1 MTPTI
6 AKFLDDVEAGVIPED
21 EVKHRTRLVRNELHV
36 LASTLPKKVAEAVMV
51 CVQWHDEQASAAQK
65 LYQMHEQGIERTRNE
80 TGTPAPGYVDGLAR
94 EGQAIRLHRR
104 AAAYFRR
111 QLSRPA
117 PAHPMAPTKDA
128 HLNELLARAKACGP
142 MTEEERAAQRES
154 YVRAE
159 MAMGDEGTCVVPP
172 TPPADDSAVQR
183 DIDSIFGMTDEEVI
197 VDAGGPEAAEKI
209 AEEGRAMLSR
219 TLVMQRVVEA
229 AREFQAARLRA
240 KEVGRAPGWDG
251 FRAMAAEWIDAERLE
266 SELFAALDALT
277 DEAGT

>member
-183 DIDSIFGMTDEEVI
+183 VAVMLWALLDDIDTLD
-197 VDAGGPEAAEKI
+197 DAVRSNDA
-209 AEEGRAMLSR
+209 LY
-219 TLVMQRVVEA
+219 RVR
-229 AREFQAARLRA
+229 AREMQALRHRILPGDDWEA
-240 KEVGRAPGWDG
+240 LWCRFFPQENPGPFHLPVIEATLTPGAPDHG
-251 FRAMAAEWIDAERLE
+251 
-266 SELFAALDALT
+266 
-277 DEAGT
+277 